1 MEPIGGAKKKK
12 KEKSRKSEFIQ
23 IRIPVAK
30 AGSKK
35 YTHVDWNELL
45 RENGKQRDEEELR
58 RFYDEDTLFMAKKLR
73 ETKSKSGKKI
83 RVNLDEIQH
92 MNRNCGYDMDDDF
105 IDDTEAVDDTN
116 FVSKKGGFY
125 AGKGNVKD
133 LQDLIEEEEE
143 SEDDDDDVIVPEV
156 SKPKKKKIKEK
167 TSTTTAT
174 SSDSEP
180 EVVRMTGAPPTAR
193 MTGAPPSKRFRPS
206 PPTKE
211 PTPPPGIK
219 AIDSPVVVK
228 KKAPPPA
235 PEVILSS
242 TSSTSSD
249 IICLDDEPPVKKKAP
264 EVQKTST
271 SSEVNGVAMKNQNP
285 MTTTMMAKKII
296 KQQEETINNK
306 KPSAVPSSSKTAS
319 AGPTTPSKPDA
330 SLLTLSSSSSQ
341 SKPTTSQPPPTST
354 KPVVSQ
360 TVQITSLF
368 EKISKKGKSY
378 REKNLKTFDPETLSD
393 IATIMESI
401 RSLKKEKIDMGPVI
415 TTIANSFGMTT
426 EEVTKQVER
435 AATIQKK
442 PAEPLEKLK
451 KPRDSEIDWKLS
463 KTDLPHMEEPEI
475 AMMTTIVGS
484 WRSKK
489 QLTNSMISGWLKE
502 VREKKMNTDDARV
515 SFYSAINKLP
525 DVDVSTPQDNGL
537 ELPKHERSR
546 KPRMFLHQWVY
557 LSRKYVEMILP
568 TLKKMTTE
576 GLALKQ
582 LTAVNAL
589 KEGLKKQVSKYES
602 AKAKEP
608 TIQPFQFSYTEPI
621 LAAVAP
627 YLEEMTDYALVTR
640 RLETVVTA
648 IDSLHPPI
656 SEHVTLIQFY
666 IEICRRLQKLSF
678 LVVEEPMKKRLSDA
692 NEQIGKHQVVQTPKY
707 QIKWPNGEEP
717 SLRGLNRELHVYDKS
732 ILEIIGKSPPSN
744 RSSIS
749 SISSN
754 PLTSSTPIPSRPST
768 SVSKPSTSSAAAPS
782 TTTTA
787 PSTSFAPKIQNTSD
801 DVAKRQQAMNQLVQV
816 YLGKYILAT
825 GNSST
830 AEITD
835 SKQFP
840 LSDEIL
846 LLLTIAVYSS
856 GVPLP
861 NQMLMFKNLMQ
872 NVGQARLANAVA
884 MHKARSSQKLTEKD
898 YQKLFEFFGSL
909 DKKLEQN
916 KQEKINKIQEENQ
929 RKIEEKQ
936 RKEQEKQA
944 EKERIEARKR
954 EEKERKEREKREEK
968 ERKEREIR
976 ENFERKRRE
985 EEDRIRARRE
995 LEQELEDKRRK
1006 KEAEEAVEKELERRA
1021 KLETEAANALQGLE
1035 EDLLLD
1041 DIDFV
1046 TEQQS
1051 KVDEERKIAEA
1062 KRAEERENQIKMMRA
1077 QQIQRRREDT
1087 PEVVVP
1093 TVVQPEIVQP
1103 SSSTNPSLRTPVVV
1117 KKEFFEPP
1125 VDILNAAQEA
1135 ADIPIIEPNNIV
1147 KQEPEKPMSAF
1158 EKLASLR
1165 GRTMSADMK
1174 RGGDVGTQMGHVGHV
1189 PVTTNGIQ
1197 NLQGAQ
1203 QPMGVIENSPYLA
1216 SQSATQQFFPTSS
1229 APMTQPLQHLDPPVA
1244 IHQNSQNSQLPN
1256 QSFNSAPIPP
1266 MHQPVPRLQHQNP
1279 QLNHQAQMHLQQQ
1292 QQQRLQHQNPN
1303 SMSSGAIFQGNGAE
1317 QREPNRR
1324 SMSMSQPQSSTFLNT
1339 QHQSPQTL
1347 QQQQFPINSY
1357 QSPIHQNSSM
1367 SNSSLMHT
1375 PHSNNSMVSQS
1386 PQFSSHP
1393 SPMSQQ
1399 FHTPPSVGMLTHMNP
1414 SPMAQP
1420 NPSPLQHFNFPPTAS
1435 SNYSPQRVAP
1445 QQQQQMHRQLSQ
1457 QNLMMMQQQNP
1468 NDQHP

>member
-228 KKAPPPA
+228 KKAPPPV

-271 SSEVNGVAMKNQNP
+271 SSEVNGVAMKNQNS

-296 KQQEETINNK
+296 KQQEEMINNK
-306 KPSAVPSSSKTAS
+306 KPSAVPSSSKTAP

-330 SLLTLSSSSSQ
+330 ALLTLSSSSSQ
-341 SKPTTSQPPPTST
+341 SKPTTSQPPTST

-378 REKNLKTFDPETLSD
+378 RDKNLKTFDPETLSD

-415 TTIANSFGMTT
+415 TTIAKSFGMTT

-525 DVDVSTPQDNGL
+525 DVDDSTPQDNGL

-627 YLEEMTDYALVTR
+627 YLEEMTDYALATR

-648 IDSLHPPI
+648 IDGLHPPI

-754 PLTSSTPIPSRPST
+754 PLTSSTPSRPST
-768 SVSKPSTSSAAAPS
+768 SVSKPSTSSAAAPA
-782 TTTTA
+782 TA

-801 DVAKRQQAMNQLVQV
+801 DVAKRQQAMNQLVQ
-816 YLGKYILAT
+816 
-825 GNSST
+825 T

-898 YQKLFEFFGSL
+898 HQKLFEFFGSL

-954 EEKERKEREKREEK
+954 DEKERKEKEKREEK

-1021 KLETEAANALQGLE
+1021 KLETE
-1035 EDLLLD
+1035 
-1041 DIDFV
+1041 
-1046 TEQQS
+1046 
-1051 KVDEERKIAEA
+1051 RKIAEA

-1093 TVVQPEIVQP
+1093 TVVQPEIVQ
-1103 SSSTNPSLRTPVVV
+1103 
-1117 KKEFFEPP
+1117 P

-1189 PVTTNGIQ
+1189 PVSTNGIQ
-1197 NLQGAQ
+1197 NMQ
-1203 QPMGVIENSPYLA
+1203 QSMGVIQNSPYLA

-1468 NDQHP
+1468 NNQHPMMHQNQLNHHNYPPQ